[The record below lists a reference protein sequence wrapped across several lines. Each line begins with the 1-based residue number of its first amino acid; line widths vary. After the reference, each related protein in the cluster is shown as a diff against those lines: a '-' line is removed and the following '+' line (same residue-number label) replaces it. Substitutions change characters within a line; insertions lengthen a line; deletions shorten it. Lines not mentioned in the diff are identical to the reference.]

1 MKKETRNQII
11 IIVILSVILTL
22 LLFILY
28 GRNNIG
34 RFNPMNDEVE
44 KDLKLEDVDKGT
56 VVNKK
61 RINLSN
67 YNSNITITE
76 GGEYTLSGRF
86 TYSLLVD
93 SKDKVILNLS
103 NIYIESTKTAA
114 IANIGTGDL
123 VINLVDGSENVLKD
137 NGSSELDGALYSSG
151 KLFIEGNGILKVYG
165 LQEEGEGIAT
175 TDNDITIN
183 GGNIYIESNDDG
195 INAGGDNGGVITIN
209 NGSIY
214 VKASGDGIDSN
225 GSIIINGG
233 SVYSMGSSQGG
244 DAGIDADKEFIING
258 GQVIALGSDMLQNP
272 SNNSKQKYVSFN
284 LNSKINLGS
293 IISLKDVNGNE
304 VITFTADEAFKT
316 LIISNS
322 TLNNGTY
329 YLYIDGRITDYGAL
343 IK

>member
-56 VVNKK
+56 VVNEK
-61 RINLSN
+61 RINLLN

-76 GGEYTLSGRF
+76 GGEYTISGRF

-103 NIYIESTKTAA
+103 NVYIESTKTAA

-272 SNNSKQKYVSFN
+272 NNNSKQKYVSFN

>member
-28 GRNNIG
+28 GRNNMSI
-34 RFNPMNDEVE
+34 FNPMNNEVE

-56 VVNKK
+56 VVNEK
-61 RINLSN
+61 RINLLN

-76 GGEYTLSGRF
+76 GGEYTISGRF

-103 NIYIESTKTAA
+103 NVYIESSKTAA

-272 SNNSKQKYVSFN
+272 NNNSKQKYVSFN
-284 LNSKINLGS
+284 LNYKINLGS